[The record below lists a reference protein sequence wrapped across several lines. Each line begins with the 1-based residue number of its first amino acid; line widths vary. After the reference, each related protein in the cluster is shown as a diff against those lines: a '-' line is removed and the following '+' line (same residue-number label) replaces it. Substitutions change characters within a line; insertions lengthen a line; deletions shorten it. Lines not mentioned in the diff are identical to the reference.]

1 MKIISLGDVN
11 FKLIYVLIGGFCKLA
26 QKLKFFFFD
35 EIKLNAHPF
44 IAGINTGLGMSL
56 AFIPGLILK
65 YKLNNRISIRDEMIL
80 FNKKKK
86 IMKKIGLIFL
96 CCFFDFMQKILVFLY
111 KDYVVINLWIFD
123 IVFLGALSFL
133 ILKLKLYKHQ
143 YFSCFFMII
152 FGIIM
157 NAINYEYTGKIFY
170 PLLLIFAI
178 EISYTLGIVLSKYL
192 MDSLFMT
199 PYQITYIE
207 GIFELILNIIFLL
220 ISTNNEI
227 IDNSSSL
234 IKLATNCEYEGKK
247 YVDNFYA
254 YLNVLKGGEI
264 VAFIIL
270 MIYRV
275 IFNLFGLII
284 AKDLTPSHVIFL
296 EMIGGISLAFEGN
309 YNWKKIITLFI
320 IFIEIFFLLIFTEI
334 IELNFWKLNYNTKR
348 NIKIREKILTES
360 DSKSDDSGDIGGIEL
375 PDIHEDVEMDISY
388 DNYMEEHLFN
398 K

>member
-44 IAGINTGLGMSL
+44 IAGINAGLGMSL

-157 NAINYEYTGKIFY
+157 NAINYEYTRKIFY

-227 IDNSSSL
+227 TDNSSSL
-234 IKLATNCEYEGKK
+234 IKSATNCEYEGKK